1 MLDSEQNGDH
11 QTLGWSWFS
20 PTVPTSQHDEDLA
33 HAVAACFAGRNGEL
47 VVQHL
52 RATFLDRRVAPTASD
67 AELRHVEGQ
76 RSAIAYLLR
85 LARPRG

>member
-1 MLDSEQNGDH
+1 MDGEQNDDN
-11 QTLGWSWFS
+11 QNLGWSWFS
-20 PTVPTSQHDEDLA
+20 ATVPTSHNDEDLA

-47 VVQHL
+47 VIQHL
-52 RATFLDRRVAPTASD
+52 RATFLDRRVAPKASD

>member
-1 MLDSEQNGDH
+1 MTRQVNHEDGDI
-11 QTLGWSWFS
+11 GWSWFS
-20 PTVPTSQHDEDLA
+20 ETAPSAHQDEDLA
-33 HAVAACFAGRNGEL
+33 QAVAACLAGSNGDI
-47 VVQHL
+47 VIQHL

-67 AELRHVEGQ
+67 AELRHIEGQ

>member
-1 MLDSEQNGDH
+1 VDSHLNDEDQD
-11 QTLGWSWFS
+11 LGWSWFS
-20 PTVPTSQHDEDLA
+20 ATAPTSKHDEVLA
-33 HAVAACFAGRNGEL
+33 QAVAACFVGSNGEL
-47 VVQHL
+47 VIQHL
-52 RATFLDRRVAPTASD
+52 RATFLERRVAPTASD